1 MNLKISFVQTLVQL
15 LILSVGYYLLDVFVR
30 KNNLSISDYFS
41 NYWVYAIAA
50 FVGLLII
57 NFFWNKSDLKK
68 TKP

>member
-15 LILSVGYYLLDVFVR
+15 LILSVGYYLLEVFVR

-41 NYWVYAIAA
+41 NYWVYGIAA

>member
-15 LILSVGYYLLDVFVR
+15 LILSVGYYLLEVFVR

>member
-1 MNLKISFVQTLVQL
+1 MNLKISFVQTFVQL
-15 LILSVGYYLLDVFVR
+15 LFLSLGYYLLEVFVR

>member
-15 LILSVGYYLLDVFVR
+15 LILSVGYYLLEVFVR
-30 KNNLSISDYFS
+30 KHNLSISDYFS
-41 NYWVYAIAA
+41 YYWVYAIAA
-50 FVGLLII
+50 FVGILII

>member
-15 LILSVGYYLLDVFVR
+15 LILSVGYYLLEVFVR

-50 FVGLLII
+50 FIGLLIT
-57 NFFWNKSDLKK
+57 NFFWNKSELKK
-68 TKP
+68 

>member
-1 MNLKISFVQTLVQL
+1 MNFKIALVQTITQVI
-15 LILSVGYYLLDVFVR
+15 ILSVGYYLLEVFVR